1 MRNDIISKNREFR
14 EFINHST
21 CVEGRNG
28 FARAKCQRNVSVD
41 VSGSVNM
48 PRSSQSVNSSNSFVI
63 LRLTVIEWSISRWSS
78 LSNNYPRHLG
88 TINLAFLREGKEFN
102 KIQELSDSESFNSFK
117 ENPQPHL
124 EDLQKA

>member
-1 MRNDIISKNREFR
+1 MRNDIIAKNREFR
-14 EFINHST
+14 ELVNHFT

-28 FARAKCQRNVSVD
+28 FARAKIQRFVFVE

-48 PRSSQSVNSSNSFVI
+48 PRSSQGVDFSNSFII
-63 LRLTVIEWSISRWSS
+63 LRLTVTEWSISHWSS
-78 LSNNYPRHLG
+78 LFNDYPRHPR
-88 TINLAFLREGKEFN
+88 TINVAFKRKRKELN

-117 ENPQPHL
+117 ENPERHL